1 MKAEHPLSI
10 LSVDEI
16 NKAVEIYRSHNKSDD
31 NSLFTNITL
40 VEPSKETVR
49 DYKEGEEFD
58 RLVKIVGVDLNPDGG
73 FITTIDLKKE

>member
-40 VEPSKETVR
+40 VEPSKEIVR
-49 DYKEGEEFD
+49 DYKEDE
-58 RLVKIVGVDLNPDGG
+58 
-73 FITTIDLKKE
+73 